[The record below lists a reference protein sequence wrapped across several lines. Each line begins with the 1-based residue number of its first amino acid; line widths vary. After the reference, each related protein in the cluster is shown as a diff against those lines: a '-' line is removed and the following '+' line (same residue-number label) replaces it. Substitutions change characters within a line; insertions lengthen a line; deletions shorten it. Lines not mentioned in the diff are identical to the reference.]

1 MAPHGAK
8 REGMRVEKLVGMVG
22 LGIMGGAMARNL
34 VADGWRV
41 VGCDPV
47 AARRAEAAADGI
59 DAREALAEV
68 AAEARVLITS
78 LPGPGPLLAV
88 AQALAAARLPRRVV
102 VETST
107 LALADKEGAARILEA
122 AGHVALDCPLSG
134 TGAQARVKDLVV
146 YASGDAGEI
155 AALQPLFMGFARE
168 AHDVGA
174 YGNGSRMKFVANLL
188 VAIHNV
194 AAAEAM
200 VLGMKAGLDPH
211 QIVQLIGGGAGGS
224 RMFQMRAPMMADARY
239 EPPTMRV
246 SMWQKDMEVIAA
258 FAGAVGAPTPLFDR
272 TAPVYAAAL
281 EQGLGGQDT
290 AAVCAVLERMAGM
303 PPRGA

>member
-1 MAPHGAK
+1 M
-8 REGMRVEKLVGMVG
+8 EKLVGMVG

-41 VGCDPV
+41 LGYDPD
-47 AARRAEAAADGI
+47 AARRAEAAADGVH
-59 DAREALAEV
+59 ARPGLADV
-68 AAEARVLITS
+68 AAEARVLVTS
-78 LPGPGPLLAV
+78 LPGPGPLMETAR
-88 AQALAAARLPRRVV
+88 ALAGAGLARRVV

-107 LALADKEGAARILEA
+107 LALADKEAAARILEE
-122 AGHVALDCPLSG
+122 AGHAALDCPLSG
-134 TGAQARVKDLVV
+134 TGAQAKARDLVV
-146 YASGDAGEI
+146 YASGDAAEI

-168 AHDVGA
+168 AHDVGP

-211 QIVQLIGGGAGGS
+211 QLVRLIGGGAGGS
-224 RMFQMRAPMMADARY
+224 RMFQMRAPMMAEARY
-239 EPPTMRV
+239 DPPTMRV
-246 SMWQKDMEVIAA
+246 STWQKDMDVIAA
-258 FAGAVGAPTPLFDR
+258 FAAAVGAPTPLFAR
-272 TAPVYAAAL
+272 TAPIYAAAL

-290 AAVCAVLERMAGM
+290 AAVCAVLERSAGM
-303 PPRGA
+303 PARGA